1 MPDDAMS
8 LWLAPKNSG
17 DRGGFRLRVFIIEGS
32 KSELTGDWQW
42 LAAVLEENCKHEE
55 SDQAHYEFCKR
66 KLGGE
71 AVEFGFAE
79 GLPAGFLVTKE
90 GVELLRKDGLI
101 SDGDPA
107 LN

>member
-1 MPDDAMS
+1 MI
-8 LWLAPKNSG
+8 LLA
-17 DRGGFRLRVFIIEGS
+17 LA
-32 KSELTGDWQW
+32 KSELGHPPAEVEALSRKAVKADPKNLKGWQW
-42 LAAVLEENCKHEE
+42 LAAYLEDIGKHEE

-71 AVEFGFAE
+71 AVEFGLAE
-79 GLPAGFLVTKE
+79 GLPAGLLVTKK